1 MAKKK
6 EVQFMITPEFRVSY
20 PNVFK
25 PRAVN
30 QGDTPYFSVAMLFP
44 KSTDISELKKL
55 CKKAVHD
62 RWGAAV
68 PQGLV
73 SPFKDGDKK
82 GDPNYVGMI
91 SVNAKSE
98 YRPGVVG
105 LDSKTYINDASVFY
119 PGCWAKAQVN
129 AYTWDNMGRKGVSIG
144 LNNLQKTKDDEA
156 LGASRMKAEDAFTP
170 VEGGDG
176 QSEEDYGSSESEDW
190 L

>member
-1 MAKKK
+1 MAKK
-6 EVQFMITPEFRVSY
+6 EISFIITPEFRVSY
-20 PNVFK
+20 PNVFRA
-25 PRAVN
+25 RAVK

-44 KSTDISELKKL
+44 KSTDLSELKKL

-62 RWGAAV
+62 RWGADV

-73 SPFKDGDKK
+73 SPFKDGDQK
-82 GDPNYVGMI
+82 GDPVYAGMI
-91 SVNAKSE
+91 SVNTKSE
-98 YRPGVVG
+98 YRPGVVAPDG
-105 LDSKTYINDASVFY
+105 KTYINDTSVFY

-156 LGASRMKAEDAFTP
+156 LGAGRMKAEEVFAP
-170 VEGGDG
+170 VDGGDG
-176 QSEEDYGSSESEDW
+176 QSEEDYGDASSDEW